1 MNEAGRNELME
12 EHIKFDDYQKET
24 AKSAAYQKGVIPNHQ
39 LNDATYLALG
49 LCGESGEVGNKIKKL
64 IRDVGNVPDES
75 ANDLAEE
82 LGDALWYL
90 ARLSAT
96 LGFSL
101 STIAALNIEKIRRR
115 KAERESRDENR

>member
-1 MNEAGRNELME
+1 ME
-12 EHIKFDDYQKET
+12 GISSKPESSAET
-24 AKSAAYQKGVIPNHQ
+24 ERCNLFSSWP
-39 LNDATYLALG
+39 D
-49 LCGESGEVGNKIKKL
+49 GESGRSGIKSSP
-64 IRDVGNVPDES
+64 RCRNVPDES

>member
-1 MNEAGRNELME
+1 ME
-12 EHIKFDDYQKET
+12 EFIKFDDYQEEA
-24 AKSAAYQKGVIPNHQ
+24 AKSAAYQHGVIPNHP
-39 LNDATYLALG
+39 LDDAIYLALG
-49 LCGESGEVGNKIKKL
+49 LCGESGEIGNEIKKL
-64 IRDVGNVPDES
+64 VRDVGFIPDES
-75 ANDLAEE
+75 SRDVAEE

-115 KAERESRDENR
+115 KAERESRNEERP